1 MAYAQMTAAALRQTV
16 RDVTDLD
23 AEDLPDSLL
32 NLYLRDGYYRIL
44 DLEKRWTFLEKTFTF
59 DTVAEQRA
67 YTISGFTADPI
78 SQVVSIVDNNNI
90 GFRLDMVGH
99 DMAEQT
105 YVGSYDT
112 SGDPLFYSI
121 WEGKIHLFPKPNNV
135 RTLVVR
141 AYREPIDWI
150 TTEGNVDASAN
161 LHFALVYYACSRVY
175 QRLEDTLMA
184 NEYKRAFDEG
194 VTLAATNVTKP
205 NSHANL
211 RLSAGQTSGRPTF
224 NGWMQTMGKNLKVN
238 QQ

>member
-1 MAYAQMTAAALRQTV
+1 MAYVKMTATALRDTV
-16 RDVTDLD
+16 RSITDLD
-23 AEDLPDSLL
+23 ATDLPDSLL
-32 NLYLRDGYYRIL
+32 NVYLRDGYYRIL
-44 DLEKRWTFLEKTFTF
+44 DLEKRWSFLEKTFTF
-59 DTVAEQRA
+59 STVAEQRA
-67 YTISGFTADPI
+67 YTISDFTADPI
-78 SQVVSIVDNNNI
+78 GQVVSIVDNNNI

-121 WEGKIHLFPKPNNV
+121 WEGKVHLFPKPNNV

-150 TTEGNVDASAN
+150 TSEGNVDASAN
-161 LHFALVYYACSRVY
+161 LHFPLVYYACSRVY

-184 NEYKRAFDEG
+184 NEYKRSFDEG
-194 VTLAATNVTKP
+194 VTLASANINKP

-211 RLSAGQTSGRPTF
+211 RLSAGQTSGRPTY
-224 NGWMQTMGKNLKVN
+224 NGWLQTMAKNLKVN
-238 QQ
+238 Q

>member
-1 MAYAQMTAAALRQTV
+1 MAYVQMTAAALRQTV

-59 DTVAEQRA
+59 NTVAEQRA
-67 YTISGFTADPI
+67 YDISAFTADPI
-78 SQVVSIVDNNNI
+78 GQVVSIVDNTNI
-90 GFRLDMVGH
+90 GLRLDMVGH

-121 WEGKIHLFPKPNNV
+121 WEGKVHLFPKPNNV
-135 RTLVVR
+135 RTLTVR

-150 TTEGNVDASAN
+150 TSEGNVDASAN

-184 NEYKRAFDEG
+184 NEYKRAFDEA
-194 VTLAATNVTKP
+194 VTLAATNITKP
-205 NSHANL
+205 SSHANL
-211 RLSAGQTSGRPTF
+211 RLNAGQTSGRPTF
-224 NGWMQTMGKNLKVN
+224 NGWMQMMGKNLG
-238 QQ
+238 Q